1 MLDKIKA
8 LQEEIK
14 TSIASSLEEVD
25 ELRIK
30 YISKK
35 GSINKLLPILKMF
48 QLNRKKKLEKPS
60 TI

>member
-14 TSIASSLEEVD
+14 ESVASTIEEVD

-35 GSINKLLPILKMF
+35 GSINKLF
-48 QLNRKKKLEKPS
+48 C
-60 TI
+60 